1 MITTKGMELTPK
13 LSTNMFPFSWNSPSM
28 LFLMDFSLKTPRNGS
43 GSLGA
48 YQGKKKVWGMKGR
61 GGLFIEKIRHQLPDR
76 ATDVR
81 QP

>member
-13 LSTNMFPFSWNSPSM
+13 LSTDMFPFSWNSLST

-48 YQGKKKVWGMKGR
+48 YRRKKK
-61 GGLFIEKIRHQLPDR
+61 
-76 ATDVR
+76 A
-81 QP
+81 